1 MKLTTRHKPKG
12 RNYALQ
18 KGVIKAN
25 GALLPRQGF
34 IIAPGIEERSKS
46 TGGCFFFF
54 FFFFW
59 YFSTLLFVSYKETGA
74 RKERALFLG
83 GRREVIRNGREGRRQ
98 AGQ

>member
-1 MKLTTRHKPKG
+1 MKLTTCHKPKG

-18 KGVIKAN
+18 KGVIEAN

-46 TGGCFFFF
+46 TGGFFFVCVC
-54 FFFFW
+54 
-59 YFSTLLFVSYKETGA
+59 FSTLLFVSSKET
-74 RKERALFLG
+74 RVMKERALFLG